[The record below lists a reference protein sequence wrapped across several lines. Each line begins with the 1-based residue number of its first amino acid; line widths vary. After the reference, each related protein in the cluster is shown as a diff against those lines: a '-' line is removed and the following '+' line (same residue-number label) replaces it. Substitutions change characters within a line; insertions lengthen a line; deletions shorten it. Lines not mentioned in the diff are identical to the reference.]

1 MTNKIALKLKCE
13 FFRKRRKSS
22 SAQASP
28 ANGGVR
34 NKPDAEFAPKAGIT
48 NTTSLIFNVR
58 ALKSIQTDFGK
69 PEPYQK
75 VVRISPDGKVMAT
88 GGDDGVVRVWTFPD
102 LNPVHENRAHDKEID
117 DLDFSPDNTKIASI
131 SKDRQEAASEKFYPT
146 L

>member
-1 MTNKIALKLKCE
+1 M
-13 FFRKRRKSS
+13 
-22 SAQASP
+22 
-28 ANGGVR
+28 
-34 NKPDAEFAPKAGIT
+34 
-48 NTTSLIFNVR
+48 IFNVR

-131 SKDRQEAASEKFYPT
+131 SKDRQEAALRSEKFIRRCWCHANRT
-146 L
+146 

>member
-1 MTNKIALKLKCE
+1 M
-13 FFRKRRKSS
+13 
-22 SAQASP
+22 
-28 ANGGVR
+28 
-34 NKPDAEFAPKAGIT
+34 
-48 NTTSLIFNVR
+48 IFNVR

-131 SKDRQEAASEKFYPT
+131 SKDRQVFSDALVACQPNLIAICT
-146 L
+146 GGLWCGM